1 MRIPKL
7 FVDGFLPT
15 SHNSVAMTEAI
26 SKEPSDAIASE
37 RERLSR
43 DTVRE
48 QWIHPIIPF
57 GFQLGAWSFAVVNA
71 VSSLAART
79 DKFDD
84 GLQLIHGVLV
94 QQGRTPNLDF
104 YSFYPPLGLY
114 VDGALFSLLGRSI
127 IAIRLLGAVLFFLIL
142 LLVARLFKR
151 RFPFAHPILPLV
163 ILLVAAAIGNALW
176 EPQWSGFAVSILA
189 LLTYLS
195 SPNGNLWAVG
205 LSGVLTG
212 FALLYRINF
221 GAYVVMVVAADLS
234 ACWLARGV
242 ALRDRFRLKGDL
254 LTAAA
259 FLVPLSIVSASFCLG
274 IYGRHAVGTVV
285 ELIIHAQ
292 RLMKL
297 RGFIELSASSEI
309 VLAVSLPAA
318 WFFLRMLVGSERIS
332 LKAFVPAIV
341 AVIILAITMAGRN
354 HVSIILIVSA
364 AEIGAVISL
373 NLFVH
378 RLDRAEFCLL
388 LFYCGLLHYY
398 LSRADWYHW
407 RLLPVGVGLLF
418 PFLVLASSS
427 PDSAQATSPVA
438 NGTALAALLTFASIC
453 LVLNETRPAVEYIP
467 NGFRL
472 LADVAAHPHMS
483 DTDRLLGPKPPSREW
498 LSVYDDED
506 ELQAVRY
513 LRTRS
518 KPDEAIFVGVPDH
531 SRIYVNNLR
540 FYFLADRPIGVH
552 AFQLETRVATEA
564 PVQQAIIHDLDQNN
578 VKWVI
583 LDGTKWTPDKAF
595 LAHPYVGSKLLDQY
609 IASHYR
615 EEAEVGAYSILSR
628 WDPHFSGK

>member
-1 MRIPKL
+1 MRISKL
-7 FVDGFLPT
+7 FADGFLPT
-15 SHNSVAMTEAI
+15 LRNSVAMTEAI
-26 SKEPSDAIASE
+26 TKGPGKAIAPE
-37 RERLSR
+37 HEMLSR
-43 DTVRE
+43 DALRE
-48 QWIHPIIPF
+48 HRLDPVIPIV
-57 GFQLGAWSFAVVNA
+57 FQLAAWSFAVVNA

-104 YSFYPPLGLY
+104 YSFYPPLSLY

-142 LLVARLFKR
+142 LLVARLFKGR
-151 RFPFAHPILPLV
+151 LPSAQPILPLV
-163 ILLVAAAIGNALW
+163 TLLVAASIGSALW
-176 EPQWSGFAVSILA
+176 EPQWTGFAVSILA

-195 SPNGNLWAVG
+195 SPDGNVWVVG

-221 GAYVVMVVAADLS
+221 GAYVVMVVAADLFVFWS
-234 ACWLARGV
+234 ARRG
-242 ALRDRFRLKGDL
+242 AIRDRFRLKGEI

-259 FLVPLSIVSASFCLG
+259 FLVPLSVVCASFCLG
-274 IYGRHAVGTVV
+274 IYGRHAVGTVI
-285 ELIIHAQ
+285 ELIMHAQ
-292 RLMKL
+292 KLMKL

-309 VLAVSLPAA
+309 ILAVSLPAA
-318 WFFLRMLVGSERIS
+318 WFFLRMLVGSERIL

-341 AVIILAITMAGRN
+341 ALVILAITLAGRN

-364 AEIGAVISL
+364 AEIGAVIL
-373 NLFVH
+373 LHLFVH
-378 RLDRAEFCLL
+378 SLDRAEFCLL

-407 RLLPVGVGLLF
+407 RLLPVGVGLFF
-418 PFLVLASSS
+418 PFLALASSS
-427 PDSAQATSPVA
+427 PDSAQARSPVA
-438 NGTALAALLTFASIC
+438 SGTAVAALLTFATIC

-483 DTDRLLGPKPPSREW
+483 DTDRLLGHKLPSREW

-506 ELQAVRY
+506 ELQALRY

-552 AFQLETRVATEA
+552 TFQLETRVATEA

-595 LAHPYVGSKLLDQY
+595 LAHPYVGSKLLDEY